1 MANSE
6 SAQTFRARRILKLTF
21 QDFPDM
27 GMRISTIYTSKSSNV
42 MISSSGF
49 LRHYPHFH
57 LGYLL
62 SNPGFLQ
69 RLGRALSGSGCHHS
83 VWN

>member
-6 SAQTFRARRILKLTF
+6 SAQTFRARRILKVTF

-49 LRHYPHFH
+49 SRHYPHFH

-69 RLGRALSGSGCHHS
+69 RLGRALSGSGCHH
-83 VWN
+83 